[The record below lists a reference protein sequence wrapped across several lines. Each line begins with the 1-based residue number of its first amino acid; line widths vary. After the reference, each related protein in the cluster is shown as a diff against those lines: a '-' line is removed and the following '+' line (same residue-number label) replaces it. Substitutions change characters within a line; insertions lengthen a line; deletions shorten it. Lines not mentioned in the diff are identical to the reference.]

1 MRAASPSDGT
11 GGWPGLLGTPA
22 RVRAWGWHPNPG
34 GKELSSA
41 RDCLAT
47 EQRARSLT
55 PAETGRQ
62 ELALF
67 DLTFPWVIASS
78 LQGTAL

>member
-11 GGWPGLLGTPA
+11 GGWPGSLGTPA
-22 RVRAWGWHPNPG
+22 RVWARGWHPNPG
-34 GKELSSA
+34 SKELSSA
-41 RDCLAT
+41 HGCSTT
-47 EQRARSLT
+47 EQRAWSLT